1 MAARLYWSGLSQTRF
16 CEATSQVSLC
26 TCTPRL
32 MTYFDQQHLNG
43 PDAFIML
50 LVIYCRKLCS
60 LLSPSFSPIIILF
73 IFIKVFQLSLSQS
86 IINIKS
92 FCQCL
97 QLTLCFGIFVII
109 TPGNI
114 KLADNINSDNCNN
127 MVEASCVAGCSGK
140 FGERPGGHQS

>member
-1 MAARLYWSGLSQTRF
+1 
-16 CEATSQVSLC
+16 
-26 TCTPRL
+26 

-140 FGERPGGHQS
+140 FGEEAWEVINHDIIGACIVTCYAQDLCKKVSIVILYKVSIC